1 MDNEYVGDLFNAL
14 KSEDSTFIKKGIDQ
28 TIGVGILEDGKDDFK
43 QIHEKFGAVLGKEA
57 RKNKEQEKLSKEF
70 VTETLY
76 KESTKA
82 LDELSKNK
90 TKIDK
95 EVETLKKKRDSL
107 KVIEENVN
115 EANKLEEDLEK
126 FKKQKE
132 TIFEKIQTAIV
143 DEWFSPVQNTANA
156 VLDIQTKLVN
166 QKIKREGEISSYR
179 IKLKI

>member
-70 VTETLY
+70 VTKETLY

-132 TIFEKIQTAIV
+132 TILKKFKQLLLMNGFHQFKTPQMQ
-143 DEWFSPVQNTANA
+143 FLTF
-156 VLDIQTKLVN
+156 KLN
-166 QKIKREGEISSYR
+166 
-179 IKLKI
+179 